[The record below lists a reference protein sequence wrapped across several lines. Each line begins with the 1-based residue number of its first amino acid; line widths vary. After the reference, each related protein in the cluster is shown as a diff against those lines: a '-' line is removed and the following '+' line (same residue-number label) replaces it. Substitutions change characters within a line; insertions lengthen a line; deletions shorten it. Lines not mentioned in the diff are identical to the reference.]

1 MVIAS
6 AVMDGIG
13 GVDLALAFSA
23 MSATRDI
30 PFVLLTG
37 FQRSHPELHVLQP
50 RHRFFPAG
58 AAGVSLSRQS
68 PALAASAR
76 ARRHVCGHHPR
87 SHPHG
92 AVRRARCDQPT
103 DDAVSRALLER
114 RYIHLTRD

>member
-37 FQRSHPELHVLQP
+37 FQRSHPELHELPPSITLV
-50 RHRFFPAG
+50 RHDLDLDSE
-58 AAGVSLSRQS
+58 VE
-68 PALAASAR
+68 
-76 ARRHVCGHHPR
+76 
-87 SHPHG
+87 
-92 AVRRARCDQPT
+92 
-103 DDAVSRALLER
+103 RALR
-114 RYIHLTRD
+114 VFDRN

>member
-50 RHRFFPAG
+50 RRRFFPAG
-58 AAGVSLSRQS
+58 AAGVSLSRRS
-68 PALAASAR
+68 PALAASA
-76 ARRHVCGHHPR
+76 P
-87 SHPHG
+87 
-92 AVRRARCDQPT
+92 RRAP
-103 DDAVSRALLER
+103 LR
-114 RYIHLTRD
+114 RPPRPGRTARGARGARDRPP